1 MACKEEKREPRC
13 PGCKEVLS
21 NHDWGIASKYCEGET
36 ISSPRKQVTS
46 QDRETPKEK
55 ATEELEELA
64 EELERF
70 ITAGN
75 IVRLHVQKDDNI
87 STIDV
92 LLALKHHEHKIIG
105 AEGSYRGSAIDIVC
119 EDENTATEIATHGFD
134 HGDRHYNLR
143 VAAKPRTH
151 VSVFVPIAMPDN
163 ELTTL
168 LARYGKIACLRRLHY
183 KEQDLQQYE
192 NGVCVVE
199 FESLDTVI
207 PSRIHYAGINISF
220 VYTGQPKTC
229 VRCGA
234 MDHLVKECPITKRPR
249 NKLDNTDQQDRPQ
262 QRFNTSSPAAQQ
274 QPSTPTSDMDDTDDV
289 SEIADEPPLDPS
301 TITTALPTK
310 RNLTNELQATAGSK
324 RNLVTKSPTKTT
336 KKTKSTDEPTFEDF
350 NAFYN
355 QLGLTDKTLKFLKL
369 SVEDEKIFKFEI
381 ATPSIREGA
390 VVAANNEETSKYMI
404 ATPSI
409 REGAVPAA
417 NNEET
422 SKYMVATPSIRE
434 GAVPA
439 ANNEETSKYMV
450 ATPSI
455 REGAVPA
462 ANNEETSKYMVATPS
477 IREGAV
483 LAANNEETTSTVELQ
498 SPRKAKGSCRG
509 CGIPKSKHSFGA
521 PHKNCEGPEK
531 KSDVEGLRSEVDE
544 MKTSLKAIAT
554 AVERL
559 VSPTTSATQQ
569 TVKAESSQVVNLD
582 ELRKF
587 KCLEDDVDQH
597 IAKLGLNDSSSD
609 SEDSDA
615 PEEPHSTPRSRGQ
628 LSAAPSS
635 VELSYLDMNYE
646 QFIAGELEIINA
658 GPINKHERE
667 QQLRHLTDIA
677 KDATV
682 YPWPTNPLDLPLA
695 TSPLSAV
702 PKRDSTDKRIVMDL
716 SFPTALSVNDGIPND
731 NFLGDSYTLTY
742 RTIHSLLDLVRQH
755 GNGCLLYKLDLRRAY
770 RQFPVDP
777 RDYHLLGLWWK
788 DMYFI
793 DMRLPFG
800 LRSAPQACQRI
811 TDAVR
816 YMHLRDGYH
825 LVNYLDDFCGVSSPE
840 RASAGFSALRSLLQ
854 ELGLD
859 EAYEKAVSPTTR
871 LTFIGLEV
879 DTIAMTVSVPEDK
892 L

>member
-1 MACKEEKREPRC
+1 
-13 PGCKEVLS
+13 
-21 NHDWGIASKYCEGET
+21 
-36 ISSPRKQVTS
+36 
-46 QDRETPKEK
+46 
-55 ATEELEELA
+55 
-64 EELERF
+64 
-70 ITAGN
+70 
-75 IVRLHVQKDDNI
+75 
-87 STIDV
+87 
-92 LLALKHHEHKIIG
+92 
-105 AEGSYRGSAIDIVC
+105 
-119 EDENTATEIATHGFD
+119 
-134 HGDRHYNLR
+134 
-143 VAAKPRTH
+143 
-151 VSVFVPIAMPDN
+151 
-163 ELTTL
+163 
-168 LARYGKIACLRRLHY
+168 
-183 KEQDLQQYE
+183 
-192 NGVCVVE
+192 
-199 FESLDTVI
+199 
-207 PSRIHYAGINISF
+207 
-220 VYTGQPKTC
+220 
-229 VRCGA
+229 
-234 MDHLVKECPITKRPR
+234 
-249 NKLDNTDQQDRPQ
+249 
-262 QRFNTSSPAAQQ
+262 
-274 QPSTPTSDMDDTDDV
+274 
-289 SEIADEPPLDPS
+289 
-301 TITTALPTK
+301 
-310 RNLTNELQATAGSK
+310 
-324 RNLVTKSPTKTT
+324 
-336 KKTKSTDEPTFEDF
+336 
-350 NAFYN
+350 
-355 QLGLTDKTLKFLKL
+355 
-369 SVEDEKIFKFEI
+369 
-381 ATPSIREGA
+381 
-390 VVAANNEETSKYMI
+390 
-404 ATPSI
+404 
-409 REGAVPAA
+409 
-417 NNEET
+417 
-422 SKYMVATPSIRE
+422 
-434 GAVPA
+434 
-439 ANNEETSKYMV
+439 
-450 ATPSI
+450 
-455 REGAVPA
+455 
-462 ANNEETSKYMVATPS
+462 
-477 IREGAV
+477 
-483 LAANNEETTSTVELQ
+483 
-498 SPRKAKGSCRG
+498 
-509 CGIPKSKHSFGA
+509 
-521 PHKNCEGPEK
+521 
-531 KSDVEGLRSEVDE
+531 

-569 TVKAESSQVVNLD
+569 TVKAESSQVVNLA

-628 LSAAPSS
+628 LSAGKAKKLKSGLARKASDIVTNYVLWPHEFLSTIAPSS
-635 VELSYLDMNYE
+635 VELSYLDMNYG

-667 QQLRHLTDIA
+667 QRLRHLTDIA

-682 YPWPTNPLDLPLA
+682 YPWPTVRNYHKTVLQQIERGQLRWTDDFDELHTRFLRKNPVSLPSYTTPNKPRESRNRPRYCGAFQSKKCTQTHDHFVDGTLEKHNPLDLPLA

-742 RTIHSLLDLVRQH
+742 PTIHSLLDLVRQH
-755 GNGCLLYKLDLRRAY
+755 GNGCLLYKLDLGRAY

-892 L
+892 LCDLESILNKWQNKRRCTKRQLQSLIGKLSFVATCIPPGRIFMSRLLQMLRLLYRQHHHAHLTQNFRKDIQWWQTFLRSYNGISLILEDNTTPVPDAIVASDACLTGCGG